1 MCDQT
6 TNTSSHIEAKKVI
19 GYAATTSK
27 PLTTAALKDLP
38 TLNDAGL
45 KGFEVVIWQGLYA
58 PKGTPSD
65 VVAKLNTVLRTALKD
80 ADFIKK
86 QEGLGAIVVTDKR
99 LDMAEHKKFVAAEM
113 AKWSPIIKAA
123 GVYAD

>member
-1 MCDQT
+1 
-6 TNTSSHIEAKKVI
+6 
-19 GYAATTSK
+19 
-27 PLTTAALKDLP
+27 
-38 TLNDAGL
+38 
-45 KGFEVVIWQGLYA
+45 
-58 PKGTPSD
+58 
-65 VVAKLNTVLRTALKD
+65 LKD